1 MTGVVFCDVDDFK
14 VVNDSHGH
22 VAGDMVLREVADRL
36 RERLREGDAVGR
48 MGGDEILV
56 VLQNIGSLARATT
69 LAEALIHGV
78 ARRVDVGGVSIA
90 VTMSAGVTVAN
101 VADSVDDI
109 VARADQAMYDAK
121 HGGKN
126 RVVAV
131 EP

>member
-1 MTGVVFCDVDDFK
+1 
-14 VVNDSHGH
+14 
-22 VAGDMVLREVADRL
+22 
-36 RERLREGDAVGR
+36 

>member
-1 MTGVVFCDVDDFK
+1 
-14 VVNDSHGH
+14 
-22 VAGDMVLREVADRL
+22 
-36 RERLREGDAVGR
+36 
-48 MGGDEILV
+48 
-56 VLQNIGSLARATT
+56 
-69 LAEALIHGV
+69 
-78 ARRVDVGGVSIA
+78 
-90 VTMSAGVTVAN
+90 MSAGVTVAN